1 MQLKVKAVHFDLN
14 QQQREHIDKR
24 LERFTY
30 GRDYLHDL
38 ALTLTRESNLFH
50 ADASLHFRW
59 GNTTHLRVSGY
70 DVLEAFDKLFDKTQ
84 AKISKEKDK
93 ITQRDQS
100 THHQSTQRDQSTPV
114 TPQDP
119 EQD

>member
-1 MQLKVKAVHFDLN
+1 M
-14 QQQREHIDKR
+14 
-24 LERFTY
+24 
-30 GRDYLHDL
+30 
-38 ALTLTRESNLFH
+38 
-50 ADASLHFRW
+50 
-59 GNTTHLRVSGY
+59 SGY

-100 THHQSTQRDQSTPV
+100 THHQSTQRDQSPPV